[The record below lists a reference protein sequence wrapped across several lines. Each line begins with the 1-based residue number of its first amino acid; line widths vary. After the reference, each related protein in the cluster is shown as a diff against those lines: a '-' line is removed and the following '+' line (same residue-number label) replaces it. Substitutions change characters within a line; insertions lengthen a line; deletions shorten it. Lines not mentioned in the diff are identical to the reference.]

1 LQNLR
6 FFLALAI
13 LQFFPKF
20 ATVSV
25 GVVVLP
31 LIIVLTFSAI
41 KDGWEDIIRHQS
53 DKKMNY
59 SKTLVL
65 RGDAWK
71 NPNAMEGKSRT
82 FVRGLVPQRRKSPA
96 VVPTN
101 LPKDVAGETDATE
114 SGADWEVTIWEDVR
128 VGDFVK
134 IQDNES
140 IPADILI
147 CATSE
152 EENVAFVET
161 KNLDGET
168 K

>member
-1 LQNLR
+1 
-6 FFLALAI
+6 
-13 LQFFPKF
+13 
-20 ATVSV
+20 
-25 GVVVLP
+25 
-31 LIIVLTFSAI
+31 
-41 KDGWEDIIRHQS
+41 
-53 DKKMNY
+53 
-59 SKTLVL
+59 
-65 RGDAWK
+65 
-71 NPNAMEGKSRT
+71 MEGKSRT

-96 VVPTN
+96 VVPTT
-101 LPKDVAGETDATE
+101 LPKDAAGETDATE